1 MPYRPRELHYVQPK
15 KQKKII
21 GDFSTGHKTGY
32 IGWEWKILWGSM
44 FLTLFQQTKS
54 EQDIEQIKSKQD
66 TERVSRVL
74 FN

>member
-1 MPYRPRELHYVQPK
+1 
-15 KQKKII
+15 
-21 GDFSTGHKTGY
+21 
-32 IGWEWKILWGSM
+32 M